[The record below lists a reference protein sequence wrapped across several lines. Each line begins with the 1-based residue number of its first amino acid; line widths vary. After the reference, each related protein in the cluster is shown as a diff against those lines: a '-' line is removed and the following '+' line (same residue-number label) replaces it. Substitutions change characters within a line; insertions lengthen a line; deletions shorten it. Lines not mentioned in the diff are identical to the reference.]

1 MSRIHYGVRK
11 TSDPLHGTGT
21 LKSTLA
27 CPSTLTYLQ
36 SPPGVFACVPFYSA
50 MLVGTR
56 LFIGSRK
63 EQPRIKRLPATWGLG
78 VLEKGVRGAGV
89 LLFHQTSKARLQN
102 GGATTWFLVPRTADS
117 QNLGMALTAGPS
129 PPSSCGCVEGLVFLP
144 SCCSEDLLSRPQ
156 RSE

>member
-27 CPSTLTYLQ
+27 CPSTLTHMQ

-56 LFIGSRK
+56 LFIGSRQ

-78 VLEKGVRGAGV
+78 VLEKGMRGASV

-102 GGATTWFLVPRTADS
+102 GGATTWFLMPSTADS

-129 PPSSCGCVEGLVFLP
+129 PPSNCGCVEGLVFLAQA
-144 SCCSEDLLSRPQ
+144 SRQ
-156 RSE
+156 SSLVLQ